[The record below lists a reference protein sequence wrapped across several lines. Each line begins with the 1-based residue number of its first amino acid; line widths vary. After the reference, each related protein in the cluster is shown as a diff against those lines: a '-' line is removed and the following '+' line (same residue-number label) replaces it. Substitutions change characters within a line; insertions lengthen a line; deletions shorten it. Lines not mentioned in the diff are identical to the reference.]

1 MNAIFFYFANCSA
14 YSTETFRLN
23 FTSDLLILKIFL
35 RSDEAKNAII
45 STIIDC
51 LVVPNGQIVESL
63 VTINV
68 KDEILGYVV
77 D

>member
-14 YSTETFRLN
+14 YSIETFRLN
-23 FTSDLLILKIFL
+23 FTSDLLILKIL
-35 RSDEAKNAII
+35 LCSDEAKNTI
-45 STIIDC
+45 SPTIIDC

-68 KDEILGYVV
+68 NDEILGNIV